1 MFGEIRREAMKAIIE
16 KNGKKYQVEAE
27 IVNALNFKLDV
38 YELHE
43 DGSFSFVGKA
53 FGNDIVHAFNQL
65 IK

>member
-1 MFGEIRREAMKAIIE
+1 VRRSKEMKTIIE

-43 DGSFSFVGKA
+43 DGSFNFVGKA